1 MDRLE
6 KVEKLRS
13 KANVSYEE
21 AKEALD
27 ASNDDILDAMVY
39 LEKKGKV
46 KKPATEVYTT
56 NYEDDNKYQDVKG
69 TVEEQNKND
78 KTFGQKFKNLMHII
92 FEKLKNN
99 SLKIERYDEELVI
112 PLWGV
117 LIILLIAWHVALI
130 AIVVSFF
137 FNCRYSVV
145 GKDDL
150 KGVNDVMGK
159 ASDKASEAANY
170 VKDEFNKL

>member
-6 KVEKLRS
+6 KVEKLRT

-27 ASNDDILDAMVY
+27 ACNDDLLDAMVY

-46 KKPATEVYTT
+46 KKPATDVYTT

-69 TVEEQNKND
+69 TVEEQSKND
-78 KTFGQKFKNLMHII
+78 KSFGQKIKSAFLII
-92 FEKLKNN
+92 IEKLKNN
-99 SLKIERYDEELVI
+99 SLKIERFDEELVI

-117 LIILLIAWHVALI
+117 LIILLLAWHVALI

-145 GKDDL
+145 GKDNL

-159 ASDKASEAANY
+159 ASDAADY

>member
-1 MDRLE
+1 MERLE

-27 ASNDDILDAMVY
+27 ACNDDILDAMVY
-39 LEKKGKV
+39 LEKNGKV
-46 KKPATEVYTT
+46 KKPNTDVYST

-69 TVEEQNKND
+69 TVEEQNKKD
-78 KTFGQKFKNLMHII
+78 KTFGQKIKSAFLIVVD
-92 FEKLKNN
+92 KLKNN
-99 SLKIERYDEELVI
+99 SLRIERHGEELVI

-117 LIILLIAWHVALI
+117 LIIFLLAWHLALI
-130 AIVVSFF
+130 AIVISFF
-137 FNCRYSVV
+137 FNCRYSVI
-145 GKDDL
+145 GKDDM
-150 KGVNDVMGK
+150 KGVNDVMSK
-159 ASDKASEAANY
+159 ASDAADH

>member
-46 KKPATEVYTT
+46 KKPSTEIYTT

-69 TVEEQNKND
+69 TVEEQNKKD
-78 KTFGQKFKNLMHII
+78 KSFGKKIKEVFLLILD
-92 FEKLKNN
+92 KLKNN
-99 SLKIERYDEELVI
+99 SLKIERHGEELII

-117 LIILLIAWHVALI
+117 LIILLLAWHIALL

-150 KGVNDVMGK
+150 NKVNDIM
-159 ASDKASEAANY
+159 DKAADAADH
-170 VKDEFNKL
+170 VKDEFNKI

>member
-46 KKPATEVYTT
+46 KKPSTEIYTT

-69 TVEEQNKND
+69 TVEEQNKKD
-78 KTFGQKFKNLMHII
+78 KSFGKKIKEVFLLILD
-92 FEKLKNN
+92 KLKNN
-99 SLKIERYDEELVI
+99 SLKIERHGEELII

-117 LIILLIAWHVALI
+117 LIILLLAWHIALL

-150 KGVNDVMGK
+150 KEVNDIM
-159 ASDKASEAANY
+159 DKAADAADH
-170 VKDEFNKL
+170 VKDEFNKI